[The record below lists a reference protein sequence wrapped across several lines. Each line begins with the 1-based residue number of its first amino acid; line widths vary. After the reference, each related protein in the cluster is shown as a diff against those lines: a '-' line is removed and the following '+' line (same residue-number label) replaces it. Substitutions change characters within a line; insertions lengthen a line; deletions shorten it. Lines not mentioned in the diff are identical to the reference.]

1 MTDRS
6 VTGGGVAD
14 GERNPPDP
22 AIPVGEGAGNR
33 REGRAE
39 GARERAPAAGSPALP
54 PAEDMGP
61 GRAPD
66 RAPEPGGAVAGPEVG
81 AGSDAGPE
89 EGPPPEVARDGDAL
103 RFTGRLTSLSA
114 GRIWHRAEEAAK
126 GAGRID
132 LSGLEALDTSGAALV
147 LSAQRIAG
155 KSADGDVPVEGA
167 SEPVAAVLERA
178 RGASGKPPAPAPEK
192 PRLGPIRRL
201 GAWGVGRV
209 KGAGDSAEF
218 LGESA
223 ATVVNAAR
231 RPRDLRAADVLRH
244 LDEVGTRAFG
254 LILLLGVLI
263 GVILAFQSAV
273 PMRQYGADI
282 FVPRLV
288 GISLL
293 RELGPLLAAVVLAGR
308 TGSAFAAELGTM
320 TVNEE
325 ISALRIMGIDPMVLL
340 VLPRLVAATIAMPVL
355 ALLMDLS
362 GLVGM
367 AVVMVG
373 RGFAPAIVIDQLHA
387 GVQLWDL
394 LQGLGKAAVFG
405 LVIAGIGC
413 RAGLQAG
420 SGPRAVGDAATSAVV
435 GGIVA
440 LVVLDGIFAVLF
452 FRLGW

>member
-1 MTDRS
+1 MAEDRR
-6 VTGGGVAD
+6 A
-14 GERNPPDP
+14 PL
-22 AIPVGEGAGNR
+22 GEGAGDR
-33 REGRAE
+33 REGQAE
-39 GARERAPAAGSPALP
+39 GAAERASAPGSPALP

-61 GRAPD
+61 GPAPD
-66 RAPEPGGAVAGPEVG
+66 RAPEPGGAVAPPAPASAPATGGEAAPEVVR
-81 AGSDAGPE
+81 
-89 EGPPPEVARDGDAL
+89 EGDVL
-103 RFTGRLTSLSA
+103 RFTGALTSLSA
-114 GRIWHRAEEAAK
+114 GAVWRAALKAAP
-126 GAGRID
+126 GARRID
-132 LSGLEALDTSGAALV
+132 LSGLEVLDTSGATLVIAAARAAGEEAAL
-147 LSAQRIAG
+147 
-155 KSADGDVPVEGA
+155 EGA
-167 SEPVAAVLERA
+167 SRPVAAVLDRVRDA
-178 RGASGKPPAPAPEK
+178 DRPPPPPPPAGR
-192 PRLGPIRRL
+192 RLGLVRSI
-201 GAWGVGRV
+201 GAWGVGRGDAALD
-209 KGAGDSAEF
+209 GAAF
-218 LGESA
+218 LGEAS

-254 LILLLGVLI
+254 LVMLLGVLI
-263 GVILAFQSAV
+263 GVILAFQSAI

-293 RELGPLLAAVVLAGR
+293 RELGPLLAAVILAGR

-325 ISALRIMGIDPMVLL
+325 ISALRIMGVDPMVLL

-367 AVVMVG
+367 AFVMLAT
-373 RGFAPAIVIDQLHA
+373 GFPLQLVINQVHA
-387 GVQLWDL
+387 GVALGDL
-394 LQGLGKAAVFG
+394 VGGLGKAAVFG

-413 RAGLQAG
+413 RAGLSAG
-420 SGPRAVGDAATSAVV
+420 SGPRAVGDAATAAVV

-452 FRLGW
+452 YRLGW

>member
-1 MTDRS
+1 M
-6 VTGGGVAD
+6 
-14 GERNPPDP
+14 PDP

-33 REGRAE
+33 REARAE
-39 GARERAPAAGSPALP
+39 GARERSPEPGSPALP
-54 PAEDMGP
+54 SAEDMGP
-61 GRAPD
+61 GRPPD
-66 RAPEPGGAVAGPEVG
+66 RAPAPGGAVAG
-81 AGSDAGPE
+81 SDAEAGPGPGAD
-89 EGPPPEVARDGDAL
+89 GPPPKVERDGEAL
-103 RFTGRLTSLSA
+103 RFSGHLTSMSA
-114 GRIWHRAEEAAK
+114 GHVWRHAVEAAK

-132 LSGLEALDTSGAALV
+132 LSALETLDTSGAALV
-147 LSAQRIAG
+147 LAAQAAAG
-155 KSADGDVPVEGA
+155 GEVPVEGA

-178 RGASGKPPAPAPEK
+178 RGAAGKPPAQQAPK
-192 PRLGPIRRL
+192 KRLGPIRRL

-209 KGAGDSAEF
+209 RNAGDGAEF

-254 LILLLGVLI
+254 LVLLLGVLI

-293 RELGPLLAAVVLAGR
+293 RELGPLLAGVILAGR

-340 VLPRLVAATIAMPVL
+340 VLPRLVAATIALPVL

-367 AVVMVG
+367 GFVMVA
-373 RGFAPAIVIDQLHA
+373 RGFPVSVVINQLHA

-420 SGPRAVGDAATSAVV
+420 SGPRAVGDAATAAVV

-440 LVVLDGIFAVLF
+440 LVVLDGIFAVMF